1 MFSQIISPVGAP
13 RAAAAEHS
21 WTGDVTAQVEEAKH
35 SSTKA
40 QYSEMQI
47 TYLPKKQ
54 FDGFV
59 AE

>member
-1 MFSQIISPVGAP
+1 MTGI
-13 RAAAAEHS
+13 RS
-21 WTGDVTAQVEEAKH
+21 WTGDVTAQVEEAKQ
-35 SSTKA
+35 SCTKA

-47 TYLPKKQ
+47 TYLPKNK